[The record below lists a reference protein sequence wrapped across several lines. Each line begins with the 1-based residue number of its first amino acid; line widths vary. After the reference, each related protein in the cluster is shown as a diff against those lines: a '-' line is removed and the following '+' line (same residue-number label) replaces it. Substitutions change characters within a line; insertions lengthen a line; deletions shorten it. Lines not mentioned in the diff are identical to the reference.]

1 MFNVADHVD
10 DKITRPCRR
19 KERRRFGWNG
29 WRKRGRRRRK
39 GERVEGTKGKGLT
52 KGKRERERERGR
64 VLEHSKPNYINHF
77 KVPQGLTYTSFVFEH
92 LTRTVFCFVLF
103 SQAN

>member
-1 MFNVADHVD
+1 MSTT
-10 DKITRPCRR
+10 KL
-19 KERRRFGWNG
+19 
-29 WRKRGRRRRK
+29 
-39 GERVEGTKGKGLT
+39 RVHAE
-52 KGKRERERERGR
+52 GKREGGLAGTGGGREVGVGGRGR